1 MLQTRISSRLAGLQC
16 AMAQIITLGPADY
29 NIQYGDWTG
38 FSNVTSIRIVVTT
51 CGSSFSPR
59 PWDCINRYFLLWASV
74 YPFWFVPV
82 LHMQLITCNHS
93 LTTHPCWPS
102 AVKNLDNA
110 DSIFRILKH
119 STQLSCA
126 SCVSYNIRQLGVGKN
141 PTDLRAIV
149 IVIVPSMHTDTDTR
163 EFPR

>member
-1 MLQTRISSRLAGLQC
+1 MCDGSDNNSRSCGLQ
-16 AMAQIITLGPADY
+16 Y
-29 NIQYGDWTG
+29 
-38 FSNVTSIRIVVTT
+38 SIRGLNWILQCDLHQDRGHST
-51 CGSSFSPR
+51 CGSNFSPR
-59 PWDCINRYFLLWASV
+59 PWNCINRHFLLWASV

-82 LHMQLITCNHS
+82 LHMQLITPNHS

-126 SCVSYNIRQLGVGKN
+126 SCVCYNIRQLGVGKN

-149 IVIVPSMHTDTDTR
+149 IVIVPSIHTDTDTR